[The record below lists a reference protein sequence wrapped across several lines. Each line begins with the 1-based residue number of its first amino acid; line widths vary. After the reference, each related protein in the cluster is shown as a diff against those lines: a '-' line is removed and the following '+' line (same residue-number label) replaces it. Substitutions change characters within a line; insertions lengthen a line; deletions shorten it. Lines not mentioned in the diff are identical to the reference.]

1 MMNEVTDVTEEKND
15 SLEELI
21 NQVASRCYVT
31 SDDQLIKDRLSLVVK
46 NAIFSVSSLLGMED
60 DEKFDYSKP
69 SMENELFLNYCMY
82 RWNNRTQ
89 KEFESNYI
97 GDIIAIR
104 SKREVEYGR
113 KKKEEVKSEGQ
124 L

>member
-1 MMNEVTDVTEEKND
+1 MMNEVTDVTEEKNN
-15 SLEELI
+15 SLEDLI

-31 SDDQLIKDRLSLVVK
+31 SDDQLIKDRLLLVVK

-60 DEKFDYSKP
+60 DEQFDYSKP

-104 SKREVEYGR
+104 SKREVEYGK